1 MNQPELK
8 KRIVLTR
15 FWTGDIVYHA
25 LSGERG
31 MVINVFLMSD
41 RHVPRYDV
49 CFPDRETDICDEM
62 ELSSEQV
69 FVAKEEEDEDD
80 SKA

>member
-1 MNQPELK
+1 MKQPELT

-15 FWTGDIVYHA
+15 FWVGDIVYHA

-31 MVINVFLMSD
+31 IVINVFLMSD
-41 RHVPRYDV
+41 RLVPRYDV
-49 CFPDRETDICDEM
+49 CFPDRETDVCDEM

-69 FVAKEEEDEDD
+69 FDTVEAKEEEKEE
-80 SKA
+80 

>member
-1 MNQPELK
+1 MTQPELK

-15 FWTGDIVYHA
+15 FWVGDIVYHG

-31 MVINVFLMSD
+31 IVINVYLMSD
-41 RHVPRYDV
+41 RLVPRYDV
-49 CFPDRETDICDEM
+49 CFPDRQTDICDEM

-69 FVAKEEEDEDD
+69 FDTAEEGEESKE
-80 SKA
+80 K